1 MSKFTLK
8 NIEQISGG
16 DHDFV
21 LSIIETFKTTTPDY
35 INQISKGI
43 AELDTNKIKHAA
55 HQLKPAFDIFEMNA
69 LAEKI
74 RQIETECEVKE
85 PNMESIILNF
95 KIVEKEIIEILPVLN
110 IPI

>member
-1 MSKFTLK
+1 MQKYSLK
-8 NIEQISGG
+8 NIEKISGG

-43 AELDTNKIKHAA
+43 EDLNTNKIKHAA
-55 HQLKPAFDIFEMNA
+55 HQLKPAFDIFEMNM
-69 LAEKI
+69 LSEKI
-74 RQIETECEVKE
+74 RQIEMECEVKE

-95 KIVEKEIIEILPVLN
+95 KIVEKEIMEILPTL
-110 IPI
+110 